1 MQQLWQRVEELA
13 RSVYARK
20 AVVQGA
26 GFFAGL
32 LCSRGLVFG
41 KYAPFGVAAVAAM
54 PQEGLWASALGS
66 FLGYLL
72 PSPAYV
78 PVRYCA
84 ALLAVAAI
92 RWSLSEL
99 KTVNT
104 HPLFAPAVAF
114 LPLLLTGMTM
124 VFLHGSVTY
133 SAALYVAES
142 FLGCGSAYF
151 LRRCANL
158 LLGLSSDGAGRGDV
172 LRSGPLEPGDI
183 AALTVAAGVL
193 ALSCSGVTVSGVS
206 LGRIS
211 MILLVLTC
219 ARSGGVSG
227 GAVSGVTAGA
237 LQGLST
243 AGLSYL
249 SGAYGLGGL
258 MAGVFAPMGKTATA
272 AAFILSHGV
281 ASLQVGFGDSQ
292 LLTGA
297 IETAV
302 ATVLYMC
309 IPKSRRLGELFGLR
323 QDSLSGG
330 ALRANIVMRLRH
342 ASQALSGVSA
352 SVEEISKKLQSVCA
366 PSLQGVYDKSVE

>member
-1 MQQLWQRVEELA
+1 MEGSKLQQLWQRVEELA

-158 LLGLSSDGAGRGDV
+158 LLGLSSDGAGRGDA

-219 ARSGGVSG
+219 ARSGDCEGGNVSRLQ
-227 GAVSGVTAGA
+227 GA
-237 LQGLST
+237 LFPG
-243 AGLSYL
+243 
-249 SGAYGLGGL
+249 
-258 MAGVFAPMGKTATA
+258 
-272 AAFILSHGV
+272 
-281 ASLQVGFGDSQ
+281 
-292 LLTGA
+292 
-297 IETAV
+297 
-302 ATVLYMC
+302 
-309 IPKSRRLGELFGLR
+309 
-323 QDSLSGG
+323 
-330 ALRANIVMRLRH
+330 
-342 ASQALSGVSA
+342 
-352 SVEEISKKLQSVCA
+352 
-366 PSLQGVYDKSVE
+366 